1 MKQSLTDAITLS
13 KTSLSKAKTTKSV
26 LSEEAGAAQG
36 ELVETKKT
44 KVADQTYLK
53 SLTVECEETA
63 RAWEERQKSASD
75 EIAAIDKASDI
86 LQSRVKAMLQSSTD
100 NGADGADAADDGE
113 EEKRTEAAAGV
124 AQYDDDKAAAT
135 RAQLVRQLKEMG
147 HKFHSYVMMEMVSA
161 AATDPFE
168 KIKGLIGDMIV
179 KLIAEAN
186 EEAGQKEFCD
196 EEKGKSN
203 KAKEDLSTRSTR
215 RRQSW

>member
-13 KTSLSKAKTTKSV
+13 KKSLSNAKTTKSV

-100 NGADGADAADDGE
+100 SVADGADTEDDGE
-113 EEKRTEAAAGV
+113 DKKEETAAGV

-135 RAQLVRQLKEMG
+135 RAQLVRQLKE
-147 HKFHSYVMMEMVSA
+147 
-161 AATDPFE
+161 
-168 KIKGLIGDMIV
+168 
-179 KLIAEAN
+179 
-186 EEAGQKEFCD
+186 
-196 EEKGKSN
+196 
-203 KAKEDLSTRSTR
+203 
-215 RRQSW
+215 